1 MNGHAGQDCL
11 DPGKV
16 NAGRTACNSPYSCPA
31 GNTCPTGDVCT
42 EPVHCQQCPAGKV
55 SLGVEPCVEC
65 VNQGQAATPDQ
76 SVCLQCGPGTK
87 PEAAEAGAACGP
99 GSDAVTGTLTGCSSC
114 AACQGSTY
122 SEFGVKCS
130 ECLPPRVVKV
140 DSDTGIHNGCVSCSA
155 GQEPI
160 EDGTKYADGAN
171 RTTCMSCTDN
181 TASIFGVSCAK
192 CETGRAAKT
201 DRTACD
207 DIAEVAEI
215 TSPAIVADIL
225 DSSENLQP
233 AVSLAASADECA
245 MTEGSAAHKQ
255 FKDDLI
261 AKLAAKLGCEPH
273 QLKLGNI
280 RPRNAVPKSA
290 EEEAATT
297 ASCMAPAPDPAAA
310 GRRRLGAVDLVFDVI
325 IGAPDP
331 AATVAALVAQLA
343 DPASE
348 LASALDASLPVRFS
362 FGCGA
367 GFYRG
372 YGDPDC
378 YVCEIGTTPVDAAC
392 TGTDSDG
399 EACALAAGGEA
410 CAVESGCSFRAAAC
424 VPLPPRAQACHHPVD
439 HQPFDFCALK
449 MAAPAQDVLR
459 GVPDGPCV
467 GRDRRCLRALL
478 GGHRAKRGP

>member
-1 MNGHAGQDCL
+1 MGCEWKED
-11 DPGKV
+11 DPNWRV
-16 NAGRTACNSPYSCPA
+16 DLAS
-31 GNTCPTGDVCT
+31 
-42 EPVHCQQCPAGKV
+42 V
-55 SLGVEPCVEC
+55 SLASEEFS
-65 VNQGQAATPDQ
+65 AAT
-76 SVCLQCGPGTK
+76 GR
-87 PEAAEAGAACGP
+87 
-99 GSDAVTGTLTGCSSC
+99 LTGCSSC
-114 AACQGSTY
+114 AACHGATY

-130 ECLPPRVVKV
+130 KCQQPRVVKV
-140 DSDTGIHNGCVSCSA
+140 DSDTGLHIGCVSCLS
-155 GQEPI
+155 GQGPG
-160 EDGTKYADGAN
+160 EDGTRYADGTN
-171 RTTCMSCTDN
+171 RTTCAPCADN
-181 TASIFGVSCAK
+181 TASRLGVECAQ
-192 CETGRAAKT
+192 CETGRAANA
-201 DRTACD
+201 DHTACD
-207 DIAEVAEI
+207 DIAEAAEI

-225 DSSENLQP
+225 ESSENLRP

-245 MTEGSAAHKQ
+245 MTEGSAAHAQ

-261 AKLAAKLGCEPH
+261 AKLAAELGCEPH

-280 RPRNAVPKSA
+280 RPRNAAPKSA
-290 EEEAATT
+290 EEEAAAT
-297 ASCMAPAPDPAAA
+297 AACLAPAPDPLPDPAAAAA
-310 GRRRLGAVDLVFDVI
+310 GRRRLGAVDLVFDVMI
-325 IGAPDP
+325 NAPDP
-331 AATVAALVAQLA
+331 AATLAALTAQLA

-348 LASALDASLPVRFS
+348 LASALDTSLPVKFS

-372 YGDPDC
+372 YGDSDC

-392 TGTDSDG
+392 TGTDSNG